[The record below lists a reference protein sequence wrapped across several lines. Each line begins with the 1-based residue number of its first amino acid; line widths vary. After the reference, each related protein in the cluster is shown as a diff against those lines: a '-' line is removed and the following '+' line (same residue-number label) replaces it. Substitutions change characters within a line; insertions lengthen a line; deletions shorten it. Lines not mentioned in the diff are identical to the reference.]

1 MAIFIVDDETSEAGP
16 SREQLEDQVE
26 ALAELLRV
34 AYCALEDSEVP
45 EVDLLAAIEDLL
57 AALDLDL

>member
-1 MAIFIVDDETSEAGP
+1 VIWAEEIEDDEGGP

-34 AYCALEDSEVP
+34 AHVALEDAETP
-45 EVDLLAAIEDLL
+45 EVDLLAAIEDLFR
-57 AALDLDL
+57 DLELEL